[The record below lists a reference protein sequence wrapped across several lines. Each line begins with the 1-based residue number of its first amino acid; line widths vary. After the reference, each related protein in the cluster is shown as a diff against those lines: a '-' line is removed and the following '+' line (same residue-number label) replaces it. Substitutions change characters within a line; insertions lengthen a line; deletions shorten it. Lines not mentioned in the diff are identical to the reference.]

1 MTSFEKFMEKKKRQH
16 ERVIARHEKLGTPPS
31 WRMRLRLRL
40 ASKFNTDAKELK
52 AEFCGRRILITSRTK
67 AEPLNQAEWIVILA
81 RRFRTSEAAAKFGVD
96 LQAAISAIAA
106 LRSVP
111 IDVGFDNVATT
122 TFSDVVKDSVAKA
135 GAWLIDDVHGV
146 DVYPDT
152 QTAIVMA
159 FGATLTTSFD
169 HSWITGPLG
178 ADGGRLA
185 RLDDKGREASLLMN
199 AAFMAPHPVA
209 MITLA
214 VAAVELLA
222 AAERW
227 NAGQKQWIKGLREHL
242 EDNDGLSAEERT
254 ELRQAIDGLN
264 HFGALSRT
272 RRLLMNLE
280 LDELLERWDDLYKKR
295 SRLFHGDRIIPFPQV
310 QAMGGE
316 ARTLGQ
322 AVVQAYIERSTGVK
336 LT

>member
-1 MTSFEKFMEKKKRQH
+1 M
-16 ERVIARHEKLGTPPS
+16 KLRIHLS
-31 WRMRLRLRL
+31 
-40 ASKFNTDAKELK
+40 SKFNTDAKEIK
-52 AEFCGRRILITSRTK
+52 AKFYGRRIVISSRK
-67 AEPLNQAEWIVILA
+67 KGEPLNQAEWILILA
-81 RRFRTSEAAAKFGVD
+81 RRFKNPEAAASFGFG

-106 LRSVP
+106 SRGVP
-111 IDVGFDNVATT
+111 IDIGFDNVATAS
-122 TFSDVVKDSVAKA
+122 FGDVVKDAVAKT

-152 QTAIVMA
+152 QNVFTMA

-169 HSWITGPLG
+169 PSWITGPLE
-178 ADGGRLA
+178 ADGRQLA

-222 AAERW
+222 ADERW
-227 NAGQKQWIKGLREHL
+227 NATQKQWIKGLREHL
-242 EDNDGLSAEERT
+242 DDSVGLSAEERG

-264 HFGALSRT
+264 HFGALGRT
-272 RRLLMNLE
+272 RRLLKQ
-280 LDELLERWDDLYKKR
+280 LDLDVLLDRWDDLYKKR
-295 SRLFHGDRIIPFPQV
+295 SRLFHGDKVMPFPQV

-322 AVVQAYIERSTGVK
+322 TVVQAYIERSTGVK